1 MQPVN
6 TPSDA
11 INITEFLKSLYR
23 HLSTAS
29 SEVTTLL
36 LSRPTKPTELNKN
49 LQTRSL
55 VNKGS
60 SAKLGNSR
68 FEQQDPIPMALSPI
82 CHASE
87 SSCSEST
94 NNCSGH
100 GYCYKKYGSD
110 ETIVNDCYACKCQ
123 ETTIRKQDGTIQ
135 KAQWGGS
142 ACQKRDISSP
152 FFLIA
157 GVTVIGVLAIS
168 TAIGLLFQ
176 VGEAE
181 LPSVISAGVS
191 GTRTQK

>member
-11 INITEFLKSLYR
+11 VNVIESLKSLFR
-23 HLSTAS
+23 HLFAAS

-36 LSRPTKPTELNKN
+36 LSRPTKPTGLNKN
-49 LQTRSL
+49 LQTRNL

-60 SAKLGNSR
+60 SAKLVNSR
-68 FEQQDPIPMALSPI
+68 FEQQDPIPVVLSPI

-87 SSCSEST
+87 FSCSEST

-100 GYCYKKYGSD
+100 GYCYKKSGSG
-110 ETIVNDCYACKCQ
+110 ETTVNDCYACKCQ
-123 ETTIRKQDGTIQ
+123 ETTIKKQDGTIQ

-176 VGEAE
+176 VGQAE